1 MTQLKDTLGLGL
13 LSVTLGLAAVLPAR
27 AQDQTVPGAGNATAI
42 ALNNKSPMVQS
53 AREFLLKNIKRI
65 DDASVRAITLDAI
78 ANPTTCVAHRAGL
91 KESDKNAILQNLITA
106 GLVDVRD
113 NSNFPGGLKAGVF
126 PPLLDDGESCPKL
139 PQTFFSAPGS
149 FFGGHH
155 SYPGGLPVHESF
167 NDVSNLNLAKGYRKV
182 YGHTGPQG
190 LPVIGSDDNNANE
203 SEEMA
208 TTFLLSHDVTIAAPI
223 WHDWAKSMVFQWNSD
238 GSEFQELS
246 FGGNGQTDNHGAPG
260 NSKTGAHHMISA
272 AEAMKRGL
280 PADLVIAQVSAHSHT
295 IPDNEFKV
303 VNWLHT
309 AAIIAQIDPV
319 AQGYLS
325 RDAQGRLR
333 LPPLRHLG
341 EVNLNAAL
349 PSQTNLLA
357 EYPLHALSDADS
369 TLTEPAVTIDQVI
382 LRTLA
387 PEFGFDANQASAY
400 NNGFRNPVFSF
411 LTAERLLIIYGNS
424 GLDGVRTEIT
434 NLRKRGII

>member
-1 MTQLKDTLGLGL
+1 MTQLRNTLGLGL
-13 LSVTLGLAAVLPAR
+13 LSVTLGLAVLPAR
-27 AQDQTVPGAGNATAI
+27 AQDQTVPGAGNATAVT
-42 ALNNKSPMVQS
+42 LSNKSPMVQS
-53 AREFLLKNIKRI
+53 AKQFLLNNINRI

-78 ANPTTCVAHRAGL
+78 GNPTTCVAHRASL
-91 KESDKNAILQNLITA
+91 KQTDKDAILQALIAA
-106 GLVDVRD
+106 GLLDVRD
-113 NSNFPGGLKAGVF
+113 NSTFPGGLIAGVF
-126 PPLLDDGESCPKL
+126 PPLLGDGGACPQL

-167 NDVSNLNLAKGYRKV
+167 NDVSSLNLANGYRRV
-182 YGHTGPQG
+182 YGHSEGG
-190 LPVIGSDDNNANE
+190 LPVIDLSDASVFLSDDV
-203 SEEMA
+203 M
-208 TTFLLSHDVTIAAPI
+208 IAAPI
-223 WHDWAKSMVFQWNSD
+223 WHDWAKSMVFQWNGD

-246 FGGNGQTDNHGAPG
+246 FGGNGQTDNFGATG

-280 PADLVIAQVSAHSHT
+280 PPDLVIAQVSAHSHT

-309 AAIIAQIDPV
+309 AAILAQIDPV

-333 LPPLRHLG
+333 LPPVRHLG
-341 EVNLNAAL
+341 EVNLNAAS

-357 EYPLHALSDADS
+357 EYPLHAISDADS
-369 TLTEPAVTIDQVI
+369 TLTEPAVSIDQVI

-387 PEFGFDANQASAY
+387 PEFGFDPNQVAAY
-400 NNGFRNPVFSF
+400 NNGFRNPVLSF
-411 LTAERLLIIYGNS
+411 LTAERILIIYGNS
-424 GLDGVRTEIT
+424 GLDGVRAEIK